1 MRKKIAIFG
10 STGSIGRN
18 LLKIIESNKKDFKIE
33 LLSANKNYKELLKQ
47 VKKFNVKNIIVN
59 DDKAFDILKE
69 KERKLKINV
78 FKDYSNLSK
87 IFKKK
92 IDYVMS
98 AVVGLQGLYPT
109 LKSIKYTKKI
119 AIANKE
125 SLICGWNLIKKEL
138 TKHKT
143 EFMPVDSEHFSI
155 WFGLHNLQ
163 LSRVEKVY
171 LTASGG
177 PFYKLPLSNF
187 NKITIKQ
194 ALQHPNWSMGKKIS
208 VDSATMINK
217 VYEVIE
223 AKNIFNLSYKKIK
236 ILIHPN
242 SYIHALIKFNN
253 GLIKLIAHDTTMKI
267 PIFNSLFF
275 KSLKNINSSSIDMEK
290 LNNLNL
296 SEVSLKRYPIV
307 KILNLLPNKISLYE
321 TVIVSA
327 NDFLVE
333 LFLNKKIKFNEISKN
348 LLKIIK
354 TDDFIKLK
362 RKTPKNI
369 EEIMKLS
376 DYVRLKIFKNIYKSK
391 NVSFN

>member
-1 MRKKIAIFG
+1 
-10 STGSIGRN
+10 
-18 LLKIIESNKKDFKIE
+18 
-33 LLSANKNYKELLKQ
+33 
-47 VKKFNVKNIIVN
+47 
-59 DDKAFDILKE
+59 
-69 KERKLKINV
+69 
-78 FKDYSNLSK
+78 
-87 IFKKK
+87 
-92 IDYVMS
+92 
-98 AVVGLQGLYPT
+98 
-109 LKSIKYTKKI
+109 
-119 AIANKE
+119 
-125 SLICGWNLIKKEL
+125 
-138 TKHKT
+138 
-143 EFMPVDSEHFSI
+143 
-155 WFGLHNLQ
+155 
-163 LSRVEKVY
+163 
-171 LTASGG
+171 
-177 PFYKLPLSNF
+177 
-187 NKITIKQ
+187 
-194 ALQHPNWSMGKKIS
+194 
-208 VDSATMINK
+208 MINK

-275 KSLKNINSSSIDMEK
+275 ESLKNINSSSVDMDK
-290 LNNLNL
+290 LNNLNF

-307 KILNLLPNKISLYE
+307 KILNLLPNKLSLYE

-348 LLKIIK
+348 LLKTIK

-391 NVSFN
+391 NASFN

>member
-18 LLKIIESNKKDFKIE
+18 LLKIIESNKKDFQIE

-78 FKDYSNLSK
+78 FKDCSNLSK

-143 EFMPVDSEHFSI
+143 EFIPVDSEHFSI

-163 LSRVEKVY
+163 LNRVEKVY

-290 LNNLNL
+290 LNNLNF

-348 LLKIIK
+348 LLKTIK